1 MHGTS
6 FEQGE
11 RTVTFMPGASG
22 NPAGRRP
29 GTKTRKQALVENLFE
44 GEVAEIA
51 KKALELARG
60 GNTECIRIV
69 LDRVA
74 PVRRGRPVN
83 FKLPEVSDA
92 ADIVKCFNGILRS
105 CANGTLTIEEA
116 QALASVVEAGS
127 RAILVRELEERI
139 ERLEAHL

>member
-1 MHGTS
+1 
-6 FEQGE
+6 
-11 RTVTFMPGASG
+11 MPGISG

-29 GTKTRKQALVENLFE
+29 GTKTRKQALVESLFE

-51 KKALELARG
+51 KKALELARA

-74 PVRRGRPVN
+74 PVRRGRPVH
-83 FKLPEVSDA
+83 FKLPQVSDA
-92 ADIVKCFNGILRS
+92 ADVVECFNGILRS

-127 RAILVRELEERI
+127 RAILVRELEDRI
-139 ERLEAHL
+139 ARLETRL

>member
-1 MHGTS
+1 
-6 FEQGE
+6 
-11 RTVTFMPGASG
+11 VTFLPGVSG

-29 GTKTRKQALVENLFE
+29 GTKTRKQALVESLFA

-51 KKALELARG
+51 QKALEMARG
-60 GNTECIRIV
+60 GNVDCIRIV

-83 FKLPEVSDA
+83 FKLPPLREA
-92 ADIVKCFNGILRS
+92 ADIVRCFNEILHS

-116 QALASVVEAGS
+116 RALASVVEAGT
-127 RAILVRELEERI
+127 RAIFVSELEYRI
-139 ERLEAHL
+139 ERLEARL

>member
-1 MHGTS
+1 
-6 FEQGE
+6 
-11 RTVTFMPGASG
+11 MPGISG

-29 GTKTRKQALVENLFE
+29 GTKTRKQALVESLFE

-51 KKALELARG
+51 KKALELARA

-74 PVRRGRPVN
+74 PVRRGRPVH
-83 FKLPEVSDA
+83 FKLPQVSDA
-92 ADIVKCFNGILRS
+92 ADIVECFNGILRS

-127 RAILVRELEERI
+127 RAILVRELEDRI
-139 ERLEAHL
+139 VRLETRL

>member
-1 MHGTS
+1 
-6 FEQGE
+6 
-11 RTVTFMPGASG
+11 VTFMPGVSG
-22 NPAGRRP
+22 NPAGRRR
-29 GTKTRKQALVENLFE
+29 GTKTRKQALVESLFE

-51 KKALELARG
+51 QKALELARG

-74 PVRRGRPVN
+74 PLRRGRPVN
-83 FKLPEVSDA
+83 FKLPAVSDA

-105 CANGTLTIEEA
+105 CADGTLTIEEA

-127 RAILVRELEERI
+127 RAILVRELEERL
-139 ERLEAHL
+139 ERLEAQL

>member
-1 MHGTS
+1 
-6 FEQGE
+6 
-11 RTVTFMPGASG
+11 VTFLPGASG

-29 GTKTRKQALVENLFE
+29 GTKTRKQALVESLFE

-51 KKALELARG
+51 KKALELARA
-60 GNTECIRIV
+60 GNTDCIRIV

-83 FKLPEVSDA
+83 FKLPRVSDA
-92 ADIVKCFNGILRS
+92 ADVVECFNGILRS

-127 RAILVRELEERI
+127 RAILVRELEDRI
-139 ERLEAHL
+139 ERLEARL

>member
-1 MHGTS
+1 M
-6 FEQGE
+6 
-11 RTVTFMPGASG
+11 TFLPGVSG

-29 GTKTRKQALVENLFE
+29 GTKTRKQALVESLFE

-51 KKALELARG
+51 QKALEMARE
-60 GNTECIRIV
+60 GNTECIRMV

-83 FKLPEVSDA
+83 FKLPPFSAA

-116 QALASVVEAGS
+116 RTLASVVEAGS
-127 RAILVRELEERI
+127 RAILVRDLEDRI
-139 ERLEAHL
+139 ERLEALL